1 MEPGAPITGAVG
13 ATSAA
18 KRLAWPEHANVQ
30 WCEAGKW
37 AQLKTRGA
45 GPWCRTLVDSRSP
58 RRRRWILTG
67 LLFAGLAIGVTY
79 QASGDDSETR

>member
-30 WCEAGKW
+30 WCEARKS

-45 GPWCRTLVDSRSP
+45 RTLVPHLGRWSQSSPEAVDPDRPVIRRAGDSSDLP
-58 RRRRWILTG
+58 SQRR
-67 LLFAGLAIGVTY
+67 
-79 QASGDDSETR
+79 